1 MFLNCQNQVINSQ
14 GFCQFLNIFS
24 YYRLTYIRFNQSFQN
39 SSKLQ
44 KYSEIAKFLLYRFD
58 FRYPTVYPVNA
69 CFQHHQR
76 LLRTAWKIEIISI
89 CIHLCRQYFYLAIQ
103 RNRCKPDF
111 IYVSVRYLNTWVYLI
126 EYIYTCTT
134 TNIRIQSSPPPL
146 SCNQRSYYFTI
157 L

>member
-111 IYVSVRYLNTWVYLI
+111 IAYICQRQVSEYMGVFNRIHIYLHNNQHQNS
-126 EYIYTCTT
+126 EF
-134 TNIRIQSSPPPL
+134 SSSSL
-146 SCNQRSYYFTI
+146 